1 MTDYITFEAAIEPMV
16 WGDSTYTVLRLPP
29 EIAAALAPAKRVEG
43 EFGDHPVNLAIT
55 RAPVIDDPFLWT
67 GKTLLNRTG
76 LRPGEVFEARLR
88 PTDPAAVDVPADVTR
103 AIRSG
108 GATDAWDALTPGKQR
123 SLLYPVETAKRAETR
138 AKRITKLVTSLL

>member
-1 MTDYITFEAAIEPMV
+1 MTDYITFEATIEPME

-88 PTDPAAVDVPADVTR
+88 PADPTAVDVPADVIR